1 MGKFFGFLIIG
12 LLLTAL
18 LVYAL
23 DDLANSETRRVNA
36 QAQLVYAQGQAE
48 AMVLRAQAES
58 RLHAAQAAAITS
70 ASLLPWGV
78 LAILGVLGLA
88 VVALC
93 AVIIVRRPQTAPPML
108 IERQILYLPA
118 PGQTRREVWQALSE
132 PSPTEGRRSH
142 LVVALS
148 DEGRKNQ

>member
-23 DDLANSETRRVNA
+23 DNLANSEARRVNA
-36 QAQLVYAQGQAE
+36 QAQLAYAQGQAE

-88 VVALC
+88 IVALC
-93 AVIIVRRPQTAPPML
+93 VVIVVRRPQTAPPML
-108 IERQILYLPA
+108 IERQIIYLPT
-118 PGQTRREVWQALSE
+118 PGQSRREVWQSVSE
-132 PSPTEGRRSH
+132 ISVLGERSPQEIVMLKNEGTQER
-142 LVVALS
+142 
-148 DEGRKNQ
+148 